1 MACRMILEN
10 GVLKAI
16 HSPQT
21 PVRLPAEMPTNVKFM
36 GNFHA
41 VRQPAVEI
49 VANVPF
55 RVDHADRHKS
65 PVIQQDLSARQQQR
79 LAESTGEIKLPPV
92 QNTARATETAF
103 AAASITFDEP
113 DDDTLEAAPVTA
125 QVAPSGPVA
134 PTPAADVAQMIATQ
148 DIRNLGMTLKDF
160 NAYQLKG
167 AQVRKIYERLT
178 ETEAADL
185 GINRMTK
192 VILEEAGK
200 STDRYAEVVRL
211 ILDIKRGA
219 V

>member
-16 HSPQT
+16 HSPAT
-21 PVRLPAEMPTNVKFM
+21 PVRLPAEMPANVKFM
-36 GNFHA
+36 GNFHP

-65 PVIQQDLSARQQQR
+65 PIIQQDLSPRQQQR
-79 LAESTGEIKLPPV
+79 LAENTGEIKLPPV
-92 QNTARATETAF
+92 QSTVRPAETAF

-113 DDDTLEAAPVTA
+113 EDDTAETAPVRAPAT
-125 QVAPSGPVA
+125 PSGPVT

-167 AQVRKIYERLT
+167 AQVRKVYERLT
-178 ETEAADL
+178 ETDAADL

-192 VILEEAGK
+192 AILEEAGK
-200 STDRYAEVVRL
+200 STERYAEVTRL

-219 V
+219 A